1 MPVKIRSWMAIA
13 VLGLPLLQACG
24 GGSDDEGGGGA
35 LRLVNAAD
43 GYASLDLYASDTL
56 LSSAVA
62 ADSAGSYLS
71 LGADTY
77 TLKLKRNGSTTTSNS
92 TDRSIAADTAY
103 TLLAYATAETLK
115 TVLLTENEDAPSSG
129 TAKLRVFNA
138 STEAGALDIYVTA
151 PDAALADSSA
161 TTAALGTERIGSY
174 AEVSAGTYRIRV
186 TGSGDKAD
194 LRLDLPSVTLADQQV
209 TTLVLTAT
217 PGGVLVHGLSI
228 DQKSTVTARKNPA
241 ARVRLVAGANANGS
255 VAATANGVTL
265 SAGLQSPAVGS
276 YLLVPAGDLSLDVT
290 LNGGAVASSATTLAA
305 GSDSTLL
312 VSGDTGAAT
321 ATLLADDNRPSLN
334 SGNAKLRLVHGIG
347 ALASPI
353 ALTADYSAV
362 ATDVARNSA
371 SAGAGVAAGTGIRL
385 EASTPSAGTLYLAED
400 VTLLA
405 TRVYTVFMLGDS
417 SAPLGVLRRDR

>member
-1 MPVKIRSWMAIA
+1 MKIRTWAA
-13 VLGLPLLQACG
+13 LAAFGLPLLFTACG
-24 GGSDDEGGGGA
+24 GGGGSDGGDGA
-35 LRLVNAAD
+35 LRLVNAAE
-43 GYASLDLYASDTL
+43 GYASLDLYSTDTL
-56 LSSAVA
+56 ISSAVTS
-62 ADSAGSYLS
+62 DSAGSYVS
-71 LGADTY
+71 LGAGTY

-92 TDRSIAADTAY
+92 TDRSVAKDTAY
-103 TLLAYATAETLK
+103 TLLAYTTAETLK
-115 TVLLTENEDAPSSG
+115 TVLLTEGEEAPSSG

-138 STEAGALDIYVTA
+138 STEAGTLDVYVTA
-151 PDAALADSSA
+151 PDAALSDSSA

-174 AEVSAGTYRIRV
+174 AEISAGTYRIRV
-186 TGSGDKAD
+186 TGSGDKTD

-228 DQKSTVTARKNPA
+228 DQKSDVTARKNPS

-265 SAGLQSPAVGS
+265 SAGLQSPAVGG
-276 YLLVPAGDLSLDVT
+276 YALVPAGDLALDVS
-290 LNGGAVASSATTLAA
+290 LNGNSVASTATTLAA

-312 VSGDTGAAT
+312 VTGDAGSAV
-321 ATLLADDNRPSLN
+321 ATLLNDDNRPALS
-334 SGNAKLRLVHGIG
+334 SSNAKLRLVHGIG
-347 ALASPI
+347 SLASPI
-353 ALTADYSAV
+353 TLTADYSAV
-362 ATDVARNSA
+362 ASDVARNTA
-371 SAGAGVAAGTGIRL
+371 SAGTGVAAGTSIRL
-385 EASTPSAGTLYLAED
+385 EASTPTAGTLYLADD

>member
-1 MPVKIRSWMAIA
+1 MALA
-13 VLGLPLLQACG
+13 VLSLPLLHACG
-24 GGSDDEGGGGA
+24 GGDDDESGDGA

-43 GYASLDLYASDTL
+43 GYASLDLYSSDTL
-56 LSSAVA
+56 ISSAVA
-62 ADSAGSYLS
+62 SDGASSYVG
-71 LGADTY
+71 LGAGTY

-92 TDRSIAADTAY
+92 TDRSVAAGTAY
-103 TLLAYATAETLK
+103 TLLAYTTAETLK
-115 TVLLTENEDAPSSG
+115 TVLLTDNEEAPTSG

-161 TTAALGTERIGSY
+161 TTAALGTERVGSY
-174 AEVSAGTYRIRV
+174 AEISAGTYRIRV
-186 TGSGDKAD
+186 TGSGDKTD
-194 LRLDLPSVTLADQQV
+194 LRLDLPSIALADQQI

-228 DQKSTVTARKNPA
+228 DQKSTVTARKNPS

-265 SAGLQSPAVGS
+265 STGLQSPAVAG
-276 YLLVPAGDLSLDVT
+276 YTLVPAGALTLDVT
-290 LNGGAVASSATTLAA
+290 LNGSDVTGSATTLVA

-312 VSGDTGAAT
+312 VTGDTGAAT
-321 ATLLADDNRPSLN
+321 ATLLADDNRPALST
-334 SGNAKLRLVHGIG
+334 SNAKLRLVHGVG
-347 ALASPI
+347 SMTGPI
-353 ALTADYSAV
+353 TLTADYSAV

-371 SAGAGVAAGTGIRL
+371 STGTALAAGTSIRL
-385 EASTPSAGTLYLAED
+385 EASTPTAGTLYLADD